1 MSCEVFNESDFG
13 MIEWCE
19 QTFSINL
26 YNIFGEEYTNVIID
40 FVEWRMSKY
49 GETELIVSKKTTDG
63 SISVNENIITISIFS
78 KDKIQLLFNI
88 LNSMSF
94 TGIQQAQA
102 IAQISVIL
110 GDPITENKT
119 IDIGY

>member
-1 MSCEVFNESDFG
+1 MEQQNDTTVEVV
-13 MIEWCE
+13 
-19 QTFSINL
+19 
-26 YNIFGEEYTNVIID
+26 YYP
-40 FVEWRMSKY
+40 
-49 GETELIVSKKTTDG
+49 
-63 SISVNENIITISIFS
+63 

-119 IDIGY
+119 TESGD

>member
-1 MSCEVFNESDFG
+1 MMLKNGLEIILKKSNRKEIRMDKKQNNIQEQEV
-13 MIEWCE
+13 
-19 QTFSINL
+19 
-26 YNIFGEEYTNVIID
+26 
-40 FVEWRMSKY
+40 
-49 GETELIVSKKTTDG
+49 VSY
-63 SISVNENIITISIFS
+63 S

-119 IDIGY
+119 IESGD

>member
-1 MSCEVFNESDFG
+1 M
-13 MIEWCE
+13 E
-19 QTFSINL
+19 QTKQQN
-26 YNIFGEEYTNVIID
+26 NTTTQEV
-40 FVEWRMSKY
+40 
-49 GETELIVSKKTTDG
+49 VSY
-63 SISVNENIITISIFS
+63 S

-110 GDPITENKT
+110 GQPIQNETNK
-119 IDIGY
+119 DSKNDEVK

>member
-1 MSCEVFNESDFG
+1 MEQQNNTQTQEV
-13 MIEWCE
+13 
-19 QTFSINL
+19 
-26 YNIFGEEYTNVIID
+26 
-40 FVEWRMSKY
+40 
-49 GETELIVSKKTTDG
+49 VSY
-63 SISVNENIITISIFS
+63 S

-110 GDPITENKT
+110 GQPIQNETSKDDKENEVT
-119 IDIGY
+119 

>member
-1 MSCEVFNESDFG
+1 MEQQNDTTVEV
-13 MIEWCE
+13 
-19 QTFSINL
+19 
-26 YNIFGEEYTNVIID
+26 
-40 FVEWRMSKY
+40 
-49 GETELIVSKKTTDG
+49 VSYP
-63 SISVNENIITISIFS
+63 

-119 IDIGY
+119 TESGDK

>member
-1 MSCEVFNESDFG
+1 MEQQNDTTVEV
-13 MIEWCE
+13 
-19 QTFSINL
+19 
-26 YNIFGEEYTNVIID
+26 
-40 FVEWRMSKY
+40 
-49 GETELIVSKKTTDG
+49 VSY
-63 SISVNENIITISIFS
+63 S
-78 KDKIQLLFNI
+78 KDKVQLLFNI

-119 IDIGY
+119 TESGD

>member
-1 MSCEVFNESDFG
+1 MEKQNNTQTQEV
-13 MIEWCE
+13 
-19 QTFSINL
+19 
-26 YNIFGEEYTNVIID
+26 
-40 FVEWRMSKY
+40 
-49 GETELIVSKKTTDG
+49 VSY
-63 SISVNENIITISIFS
+63 S

-88 LNSMSF
+88 LNSVSF

-119 IDIGY
+119 TESGD

>member
-1 MSCEVFNESDFG
+1 MEQQNNTQTQEV
-13 MIEWCE
+13 
-19 QTFSINL
+19 
-26 YNIFGEEYTNVIID
+26 
-40 FVEWRMSKY
+40 
-49 GETELIVSKKTTDG
+49 VSYP
-63 SISVNENIITISIFS
+63 

-88 LNSMSF
+88 LNSVNF

-119 IDIGY
+119 TESGD